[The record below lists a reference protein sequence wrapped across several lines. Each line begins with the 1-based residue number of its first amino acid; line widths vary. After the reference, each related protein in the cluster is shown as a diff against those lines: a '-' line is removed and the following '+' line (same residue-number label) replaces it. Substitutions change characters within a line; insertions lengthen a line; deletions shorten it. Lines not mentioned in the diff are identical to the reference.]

1 MSFYLSPLWQC
12 MLMWYVKVHIY
23 SNRNFF
29 RKIYA
34 VIVALRKVISGHCS
48 GTNIHQ
54 LNPFWRTSKRKS
66 CDGIFVGHCAQKW
79 MSYIFWVYWHQVSW
93 RYDLNA
99 EAYAHSKQEQT
110 ISLAAVDV
118 HSKKS
123 IYFSLDDFFF
133 CVYLLTSLCSF
144 REKPTSHYCIFY
156 IFLYEGSCNTTA
168 SIRRVKWIITSRLS
182 VYCL

>member
-133 CVYLLTSLCSF
+133 VCIPFTLTVLISRKTDFPLL
-144 REKPTSHYCIFY
+144 H
-156 IFLYEGSCNTTA
+156 FLYFSVW
-168 SIRRVKWIITSRLS
+168 RVM
-182 VYCL
+182 